1 MIPQYRGI
9 DRIYRRTDK
18 HGAPS
23 RTFIHNH
30 YQCVRMGTHH
40 VTSRVPD
47 DLFEAIEE
55 VQEDERI
62 DRSTAVAQLLE
73 RGVKEWRIDTAVQRY
88 RDKEIS
94 VGRAADIANLSLWR
108 FLDVLDDRGIEVNY
122 DREDLAADIAA
133 VSTE

>member
-1 MIPQYRGI
+1 
-9 DRIYRRTDK
+9 
-18 HGAPS
+18 
-23 RTFIHNH
+23 
-30 YQCVRMGTHH
+30 MGTHH

-122 DREDLAADIAA
+122 DREDLATDIAA